1 MADKTSSTMTI
12 GVPRPTVMA
21 VIADFAA
28 YPQWASGVRAAEVL
42 AGGPGGRA
50 DRVRFTLDAGAIR
63 DSYVLAYTWH
73 DDEEVHWELAE
84 RGTAVTEMSGAY
96 LLTETGAGTEVT
108 YQLAVGL
115 AMPMPGLLR
124 RRAEKTIIDTALK
137 GLRSRAER
145 AAAEGGGR

>member
-1 MADKTSSTMTI
+1 
-12 GVPRPTVMA
+12 MA

-42 AGGPGGRA
+42 AAGPGGRA
-50 DRVRFTLDAGAIR
+50 DRVRFTLDAGVIR

-73 DDEEVHWELAE
+73 DDEEVYWELAE

-115 AMPMPGLLR
+115 AVPMPGPLR